1 MASTQLAAP
10 TTVPSPALIET
21 TARNYV
27 DWGAILA
34 GVAVSSGLFS
44 IFAAFT
50 SAIGLALVPSTS
62 ESRMAATVFLVAA
75 ALWALWIQL
84 SSTMAGA
91 YITGRMR
98 HRIGDAKP
106 HEVEMRDG
114 THGLIMWAV
123 SVIVS
128 AVFAGWVAMAA
139 GAGINAAI
147 SKVDVD
153 TSYFIERMTRPQIAG
168 AVAPSN
174 PVVQE
179 QASNLLARLVLMP
192 NETDQ
197 AYLASQISALAG
209 IPETEAATRV
219 ENTLVEMR
227 ATADSTRR
235 FGVVLA
241 FFTAVSLLIGA
252 VSAWWAAYKGGEHRD
267 QGIDHSVLTRFR

>member
-1 MASTQLAAP
+1 MATAPISVTSLSPVLA
-10 TTVPSPALIET
+10 ET
-21 TARNYV
+21 SSRNYV

-62 ESRMAATVFLVAA
+62 ESRMAATMFLVAA

-128 AVFAGWVAMAA
+128 AVFAGWIAMAA
-139 GAGINAAI
+139 GAAI

-153 TSYFIERMTRPQIAG
+153 TSYFIERMIRPQIAG
-168 AVAPSN
+168 AMAPST
-174 PVVQE
+174 PAAQA
-179 QASNLLARLVLMP
+179 QASTLLNRVMLVP

-197 AYLASQISALAG
+197 AYLTSQISALGG
-209 IPETEAATRV
+209 IPEAEAATRV

-227 ATADSTRR
+227 AAADKTRR
-235 FGVVLA
+235 FGIVLA

-252 VSAWWAAYKGGEHRD
+252 VSAWWAAGKGGEHRD
-267 QGIDHSVLTRFR
+267 QGLDHSHLTRFR

>member
-1 MASTQLAAP
+1 MATAP
-10 TTVPSPALIET
+10 ISMTSLSPLTAET
-21 TARNYV
+21 TSRHYV

-50 SAIGLALVPSTS
+50 SAIGLALVPATGST
-62 ESRMAATVFLVAA
+62 RMAATVFLVAA

-84 SSTMAGA
+84 SSTMIGA

-98 HRIGDAKP
+98 HRIGDAKQ

-114 THGLIMWAV
+114 AHGLVMWAV

-128 AVFAGWVAMAA
+128 AVFAAWIATIA
-139 GAGINAAI
+139 GAAI
-147 SKVDVD
+147 SKADVQ
-153 TSYFIERMTRPQIAG
+153 TSYFVERMIRPQIAG

-174 PVVQE
+174 PAVQA
-179 QASNLLARLVLMP
+179 QASSLLTRVMLVP

-197 AYLASQISALAG
+197 AYLAAQISTLAG
-209 IPETEAATRV
+209 IPTAEAETRV

-227 ATADSTRR
+227 AAADNTRR
-235 FGVVLA
+235 FGIVLA

-252 VSAWWAAYKGGEHRD
+252 LSAWWAAGKGGEHRD
-267 QGIDHSVLTRFR
+267 QGIDHSHLTRFR